1 MFHSVRFLGALR
13 VVETIQGADKVTCNT
28 ADALEFHTFA
38 YKNFF
43 IRHANT
49 FHFLISAD

>member
-1 MFHSVRFLGALR
+1 MLHTIRFLGALR
-13 VVETIQGADKVTCNT
+13 VVETIQGAHKVPRNT